1 MKPFVHF
8 ILVIAISLGVV
19 PNSDAGIFKRPKRT
33 PELIERSLDVAEK
46 DRVRAIEML
55 ENYAKSGQD
64 KKLAT
69 LARLHAGEH
78 YRLSGDFERAKAHFV
93 WLKEKHPQS
102 DAREGALLGLA
113 ILALRDSESGNAIAT
128 LKLIQESRAPRS
140 MNAER
145 YRILA
150 IAASNGNDSNA
161 KDALYFAEK
170 AVEFANGD
178 QKKKIRLELSVY
190 FPEAEFVPKPTEAP
204 NTDPPDLRALKDIRH
219 ALHSGNLSETK
230 LKIDAFETNFSDSPF
245 IAKMEW
251 MRKKAEAGNPINL
264 KKVGVMLPL
273 TGQLGPAG
281 KMIRAGIEQ
290 AFLDRESDVEL
301 VFFDTEGTQEN
312 SIKGMETLVLDEG
325 VSLVIGPLLKE
336 VTLAVADIAQQAEI
350 PMITLSQFTGITE
363 RGEWI
368 FRGSMTKTQQI
379 ESLLSH
385 VMGTMALQ
393 TFATIAPDN
402 DFGRDAAA
410 QFEAQVVAQG
420 GSVHMTVFYDPT
432 KADYRETA
440 RILAQTT
447 PEFMEERKDE
457 LYALYKAAKERG
469 LSTRKVKL
477 PPIIEFDAIFVPD
490 KASRVIMVASALA
503 YEEFSIGHFRARRDD
518 TPLPLIG
525 LNGWND
531 PRLSQQGGPYFR
543 DSVFVDAFSKNDH
556 SNTNQQ
562 FVRNFTQKQ
571 GRSPGV
577 FEAIAY
583 DVGHIVDV
591 ALSVE
596 HTNREDVRDA
606 LLGVHLSSPI
616 TGGKQFAENR
626 EWKRDLSIMTVR
638 KNGIE
643 FWDEQR
649 NIEPTPIDE
658 IECTEGQEEVECAKK
673 QEEVDDAEE
682 QEEVEQ

>member
-8 ILVIAISLGVV
+8 ILILTVALGVT
-19 PNSDAGIFKRPKRT
+19 PPSDAGIFKRPKRT
-33 PELIERSLDVAEK
+33 PELIERSLEVAED
-46 DRVRAIEML
+46 DRVRAIVML

-64 KKLAT
+64 PDLV
-69 LARLHAGEH
+69 LVARLHAGEH
-78 YRLSGDFERAKAHFV
+78 HRLSGQFDEAKQHFD
-93 WLKEKHPQS
+93 WLKENHPRS
-102 DAREGALLGLA
+102 NAREGALLGLA
-113 ILALRDSESGNAIAT
+113 ILALRNSDSGNAVAT

-150 IAASNGNDSNA
+150 ITASEESA
-161 KDALYFAEK
+161 SSQKDALYFAEK
-170 AVEFANGD
+170 AIDFATGS
-178 QKKKIRLELSVY
+178 QKQSIQFELSAY
-190 FPEAEFVPKPTEAP
+190 FPEADFATKPIDDAP
-204 NTDPPDLRALKDIRH
+204 NNEPSDLRALKEIRT
-219 ALHSGNLSETK
+219 ALEKGNLNETT
-230 LKIDAFETNFSDSPF
+230 LKIDYFEANFADSPF

-281 KMIRAGIEQ
+281 NMIRGGLEQ
-290 AFLDRESDVEL
+290 AFIDRESDLDL
-301 VFFDTEGTQEN
+301 VFFDTVGSVEN
-312 SIKGMETLVLDEG
+312 SMPGMEKLVLDEG
-325 VSLVIGPLLKE
+325 VSLIIGPLLKD
-336 VTLAVADIAQQAEI
+336 VTLAVADLAQHAEI

-393 TFATIAPDN
+393 RFATIAPDN

-410 QFEAQVVAQG
+410 QFESQVIEQG
-420 GSVHMTVFYDPT
+420 GSVYMTVFYDPT
-432 KADYRETA
+432 KADYRESA
-440 RILAQTT
+440 MILAKTDEETIQ
-447 PEFMEERKDE
+447 ERKAE
-457 LYALYKAAKERG
+457 LYALIKSAKERG
-469 LSTRKVKL
+469 LNTRKVKL

-490 KASRVIMVASALA
+490 NASRVIMVASALA
-503 YEEFSIGHFRARRDD
+503 YEEFSIGAFKARRND

-531 PRLSQQGGPYFR
+531 PRLSQQGGLYLR
-543 DSVFVDAFSKNDH
+543 NSVFVDAFSKQDH
-556 SNTNQQ
+556 SETNQQ
-562 FVRNFTQKQ
+562 FVAAFTEKQ
-571 GRSPGV
+571 GRAPGV

-583 DVGHIVDV
+583 DIGGIVDV

-596 HTNREDVRDA
+596 HTNRHDVRTA
-606 LLGVHLSSPI
+606 LLGVNLSAPI
-616 TGGKQFAENR
+616 TGGKHFSENR

-638 KNGIE
+638 SKGIE
-643 FWDEQR
+643 FWDEAR
-649 NIEPTPIDE
+649 NELPAPAE
-658 IECTEGQEEVECAKK
+658 GLEGTEQQQEATLE
-673 QEEVDDAEE
+673 EE
-682 QEEVEQ
+682 Q